1 LAAFVALGR
10 VRRRLQPPRRPRAN
24 DPGMSR
30 RTWQRVCALAVVGLC
45 GPGAACGSA
54 DTGDRGSS
62 APPVTAPAAAPPREA
77 TEIGIHVDIDFDM
90 QRILEAQLL
99 EAASGRDI
107 EASGGVVIDVHTNTV
122 KAIAGSDFLG
132 APTPPGV
139 LLLPL
144 VAGAAIDHATVR
156 ADETLDCGDGFR
168 VFPAGQRLA
177 DHSAFGPLAPRD
189 IVAMSSNVGGSLL
202 FDRLGEAAT
211 RELFAALDFDREI
224 STEGLHA
231 GPSTM
236 PGASAENTI
245 AGASF
250 ALGYTLSVAPLRVA
264 FAYAEIARLAGVSGG
279 PPAPRP
285 PRSNTRALTP
295 QGARAVLEMLET
307 ATMGGATG
315 VNAAVPGV
323 RIGGK
328 SATVQA
334 LAGAKGS
341 ASFVGVAPIDEPRFV
356 VYVAL
361 RGDSLVGKNVT
372 APAFGRVVSLL
383 GKWLPRQKTNGA
395 NSNGSLRTFP
405 PPPADLSGEARVF
418 SYDAFG
424 PQALAGQLLGQ
435 DCYLFADCCCGEI
448 GDAFDVRVVVYDGI
462 TEAKVRDR
470 FVSAPT
476 VGDYRYVSA
485 CRARRF
491 LVDALKEERGSA
503 PEDRIPT
510 LERTLGDT
518 LKAIDSTFPG
528 AASEACGP

>member
-1 LAAFVALGR
+1 
-10 VRRRLQPPRRPRAN
+10 
-24 DPGMSR
+24 MSR
-30 RTWQRVCALAVVGLC
+30 RTWQRVCAVVAGGLC

-54 DTGDRGSS
+54 DTSGGASV
-62 APPVTAPAAAPPREA
+62 PPVTAPADAPRET

-90 QRILEAQLL
+90 QRILEAQLR
-99 EAASGRDI
+99 EASNGRDT
-107 EASGGVVIDVHTNTV
+107 EATGGVVIDVETNTV

-132 APTPPGV
+132 APTAPGA

-144 VAGAAIDHATVR
+144 VAGAAIDRGTVR

-177 DHSAFGPLAPRD
+177 DHSAFGPLVPRD
-189 IVAMSSNVGGSLL
+189 IVAMSSNVGGSLI
-202 FDRLGEAAT
+202 FDRLGEAAA

-231 GPSTM
+231 APSTM

-264 FAYAEIARLAGVSGG
+264 FAYAEVARLAGVPGG

-285 PRSNTRALTP
+285 PRSNTPALTSE
-295 QGARAVLEMLET
+295 GARAVLEMLES

-315 VNAAVPGV
+315 ANAAVPGV
-323 RIGGK
+323 RVGGK
-328 SATVQA
+328 SATVQG
-334 LAGAKGS
+334 LPGAKGS

-383 GKWLPRQKTNGA
+383 GKWLPRQKTKGA

-405 PPPADLSGEARVF
+405 PPPEDLPGEAHVF
-418 SYDAFG
+418 SYGAFG

-462 TEAKVRDR
+462 TEAKARDR
-470 FVSAPT
+470 FVSAPA

-491 LVDALKEERGSA
+491 LVDAMKGERGSA

-518 LKAIDSTFPG
+518 LKAIDSAFPG
-528 AASEACGP
+528 AASEACDP